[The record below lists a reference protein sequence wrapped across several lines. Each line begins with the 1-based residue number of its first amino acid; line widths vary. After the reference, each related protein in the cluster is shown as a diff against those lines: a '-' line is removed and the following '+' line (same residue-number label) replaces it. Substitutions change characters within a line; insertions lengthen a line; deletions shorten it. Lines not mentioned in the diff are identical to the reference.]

1 MVFNFLKAVDPL
13 LQVENITNPNRK
25 PRTAKLKHG
34 LAAIQDC
41 VFRPSL
47 LQCAFIPG
55 AAGHIQTI
63 AVGLQDEVHPN
74 AKF

>member
-1 MVFNFLKAVDPL
+1 MVFGFLRAVDPL
-13 LQVENITNPNRK
+13 VQVENVSNVNRK
-25 PRTAKLKHG
+25 PRSAKLKHG
-34 LAAIQDC
+34 MAAIENC

-55 AAGHIQTI
+55 ATGHIQTI
-63 AVGLQDEVHPN
+63 AVGISDEIHPN